1 MTIANPQA
9 DRLRALLAGGGLVM
23 MPCCYDGLSAKL
35 IEQAGFDLTFL
46 SGFAA
51 SAARIGAPDMG
62 LMSFGEVLDQARAA
76 MEPLAIP
83 MMVDGDTGH
92 GNAMNVER
100 TVLEFARVGCAG
112 VMIEDQVAPKR
123 CGHTEGKAVVDREEA
138 FDRIRAAVAARG
150 RRDIVL
156 KARTDARRTHGLA
169 EAILRAQRFAE
180 LGAEMIFVEEPLSR
194 EEMATILAEVPGAH
208 VANMLE
214 GGQTPILP
222 PAELAAMGFKVAAY
236 PIAALSAAMRAVTE
250 TLARLKAGEDHT
262 AGLMPFPEMRARIGF
277 DAYHA
282 AARGYGA
289 GATPSAS
296 SRARS

>member
-1 MTIANPQA
+1 MMIVPNPQA
-9 DRLRALLAGGGLVM
+9 DRLRTLLAGEGLVM

-35 IEQAGFDLTFL
+35 IEQAGFELTFL

-51 SAARIGAPDMG
+51 SAARIGAPDTG
-62 LMSFGEVLDQARAA
+62 LMSFGEMLDQARAA
-76 MEPLAIP
+76 MEPISIP
-83 MMVDGDTGH
+83 MMIDGDTGH

-100 TVLEFARVGCAG
+100 TVEQFARIGCAG

-138 FDRIRAAVAARG
+138 FDRIRAAVEARG

-156 KARTDARRTHGLA
+156 KARTDARRTNGLA
-169 EAILRAQRFAE
+169 EAIRRAQRFAE

-194 EEMATILAEVPGAH
+194 EEMSTICAEVPGAQ

-222 PAELAAMGFKVAAY
+222 PSELEAMGFKVAAY
-236 PIAALSAAMRAVTE
+236 PIAALSAAMRAIVE
-250 TLARLKAGEDHT
+250 TLSLLKEGQDHRKQ
-262 AGLMPFPEMRARIGF
+262 LMPFPEMRKRIGF
-277 DAYHA
+277 EAYHA
-282 AARGYGA
+282 AAEKYRYD
-289 GATPSAS
+289 TRHPV
-296 SRARS
+296 RPR